1 MKKNNPW
8 FSFESDND
16 EIDLEQDV
24 LGTDTVLD
32 ENAVDD
38 AGDDS
43 ETVPVKPDTKK
54 TAHNEL
60 ASAGG
65 VATSNNVDQLEVDPV
80 VATESFMYKFL
91 GLSREDLDE
100 TVDEI
105 TEKAET
111 IPDADEPVS
120 VTGDDDMDNVLCDPA
135 DVGTTVNITSPNNT
149 HIDVNAAGDEVEVGT
164 DAEVDSEPMSAS
176 DVAAVEGFRRLW
188 SMEDDVEGTDS
199 PDVKMSVDTGKQN
212 VDLEFEN
219 KAVTIEPNEGGDDY
233 GEGDSGNDDY
243 GADEGS
249 EDQGGEDTG
258 SDEGSEEGGSD
269 DNGNEEEG
277 GDEETKEGFYFW

>member
-1 MKKNNPW
+1 MRKNNPW

-120 VTGDDDMDNVLCDPA
+120 VTGDDDMDSVIITEEESGGEVVDADDTGVDNPA
-135 DVGTTVNITSPNNT
+135 LD
-149 HIDVNAAGDEVEVGT
+149 DEV
-164 DAEVDSEPMSAS
+164 VDTS
-176 DVAAVEGFRRLW
+176 DDD
-188 SMEDDVEGTDS
+188 SMEWYRSLEEEVPSGCTPTKGQANQESQTDGDQS
-199 PDVKMSVDTGKQN
+199 
-212 VDLEFEN
+212 EN
-219 KAVTIEPNEGGDDY
+219 
-233 GEGDSGNDDY
+233 GEKT
-243 GADEGS
+243 DE
-249 EDQGGEDTG
+249 
-258 SDEGSEEGGSD
+258 SDES
-269 DNGNEEEG
+269 NE
-277 GDEETKEGFYFW
+277 FWKW